1 MQVKITEKITLN
13 VEVSGH
19 GPAMLLLH
27 GNGEDHH
34 IFDTIAEKLQQHFTL
49 YAVDSREHGSRTK
62 TGITFNYE
70 DMAED
75 IHLLIN
81 QLGLKEVNIVGF
93 SDGGIIA
100 ILLGIRQEAYLNK
113 IASLSPNL
121 SPKDWK
127 KKPLQYLE
135 QKYKESKDPAFYLML
150 NEPNI
155 DPEAL
160 KKIQIPSL
168 ITAGE
173 NDLFYRSMYRTIENQ
188 IPDATLKIIKG
199 HDHSSYIID
208 TDLLYNDFIQF
219 VEDEKSK

>member
-13 VEVSGH
+13 VEVSGQ
-19 GPAMLLLH
+19 GPSMVLLH

-34 IFDTIAEKLQQHFTL
+34 IFDTLAKKLRQHFTL
-49 YAVDSREHGSRTK
+49 YAVDSRDHGESTK
-62 TGITFNYE
+62 TGTIFNYD

-75 IHLLIN
+75 IHLLIQ
-81 QLGLKEVNIVGF
+81 QLKLEKVNIIGF

-100 ILLGIRQEAYLNK
+100 LLLGIRQETYLNK

-127 KKPLQYLE
+127 KEPLRYLE
-135 QKYKESKDPAFYLML
+135 QKYKETRDPAFYLML

-160 KKIQIPSL
+160 KNIQIPSL

-173 NDLFYRSMYRTIENQ
+173 KDLFYRSMYKTIEKK
-188 IPDATLKIIKG
+188 IPDATLKIIEG

-208 TDLLYNDFIQF
+208 SDLLSADFIHF
-219 VEDEKSK
+219 FEI